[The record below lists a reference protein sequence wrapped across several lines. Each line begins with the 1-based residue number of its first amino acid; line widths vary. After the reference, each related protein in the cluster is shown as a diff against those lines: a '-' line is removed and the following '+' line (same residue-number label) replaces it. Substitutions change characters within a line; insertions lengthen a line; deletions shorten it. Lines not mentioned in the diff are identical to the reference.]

1 MPNERRMSDAEP
13 RPARKRARRLALRFG
28 LWGVGLFALLLGA
41 GWWALQFVPLPPD
54 LFAPP
59 PPSVQLV
66 DHHGRPLRELSST
79 DLVTRRVALAE
90 ISPQLVSATL
100 AVEDR
105 RFWDHAGVDARAYVR
120 AAFQLVRHGRVVSG
134 GSTIAQQVIK
144 LAQPRPRTLRTKVIE
159 ALQALRLEQIWTRQR
174 ILAEYL
180 NRLDYGNLRRG
191 CASAA
196 AFYFGR
202 PVADLGTAEAAFLAG
217 LPQGPSRLNPY
228 RHFDRA
234 KRRQERVLAA
244 MRAAGYLGEAE
255 YRRARREPIRLRPP
269 QRDFAAPHFADLV
282 LQLAADRVATSDG
295 GRLRTTLDLDLNRE
309 AERTLREHWGRLQD
323 RNVRQGAVVVIEN
336 RTGDVLV
343 LVGSADYFAV
353 DAGQVNGAWAPRSA
367 GSTLKPFTYLLALE
381 QSATPASIV
390 ADVPTEF
397 ATATGVFAPL
407 NYSRRCHGPTSYRLA
422 LANSLNIPAVRV
434 LNDVGGPAVLQTR
447 LQAFGLTTLTQP
459 PDFYGLGLT
468 IGNAEVRLIEL
479 ANAYASLARL
489 GDYRPFRLLADPAPE
504 LEGGVT
510 CQRVADAGAA
520 WLIADMLSDNA
531 ARALEFG
538 LDSPLRFDFPVACK
552 TGTSTDFRDN
562 WAFGYTPEFTVGVW
576 VGNFDGTPM
585 QGVSGVTGAAPV
597 LHDLFTHLHQRF
609 GTSWFA
615 ASTNVVEC
623 LVNPWTGK
631 RLAAARPG
639 AVREKCL
646 AGCLPLLEGADDYDA
661 AGRVRLPAEYAE
673 WFASS
678 ENGLA
683 GRAVLAS
690 PKRGVE
696 RGSPFHVPLTG
707 TLAGAGDRGGTDLA
721 TAVATP
727 RVRSPLPGTVFF
739 LDPDLPESGD
749 RVRLQAEADSAA
761 VWQCATL
768 QIESAGSQTF
778 ARLTE
783 GRHELVVRDPA
794 TGGEARTW
802 IEVRRL

>member
-1 MPNERRMSDAEP
+1 MPKPSRMPNAES
-13 RPARKRARRLALRFG
+13 RPARKRGWRRTFRVG
-28 LWGVGLFALLLGA
+28 LGGVGLAALLLIG
-41 GWWALQFVPLPPD
+41 GWWALRWVPLPPG
-54 LFAPP
+54 LFKPP
-59 PPSVQLV
+59 PLAVELV
-66 DHHGRPLRELSST
+66 DRHGQPLREISPT
-79 DLVTRRVALAE
+79 DLVTRRASLSEVPPNLMA
-90 ISPQLVSATL
+90 ATV

-105 RFWDHAGVDARAYVR
+105 RFWDHPGVDLRAYARA
-120 AAFQLVRHGRVVSG
+120 AWQFVRHGHVVSG

-159 ALQALRLEQIWTRQR
+159 ALQALRLEQVWTRQR

-180 NRLDYGNLRRG
+180 NRLDYGHLRRG

-202 PVADLGTAEAAFLAG
+202 PAGDLSAAEAAFLAG
-217 LPQGPSRLNPY
+217 LPQGPTRLNPY

-244 MRAAGYLGEAE
+244 MRATGYLGEAE
-255 YRRARREPIRLRPP
+255 YRRALAEPIRLRPP
-269 QRDFAAPHFADLV
+269 RREFAAPHFVDLV
-282 LQLAADRVATSDG
+282 LQLQPDPLTANAG
-295 GRLRTTLDLDLNRE
+295 GTLRTTLDLALNR
-309 AERTLREHWGRLQD
+309 AAGRTLREHLARLRD

-336 RTGDVLV
+336 RTGAVRA
-343 LVGSADYFAV
+343 LVGSADYFAA
-353 DAGQVNGAWAPRSA
+353 DAGQVNGAWSPRSP

-381 QSATPASIV
+381 RGATPASIV

-397 ATATGVFAPL
+397 ATPTGVFAPL
-407 NYSRRCHGPTSYRLA
+407 NYSRRCRGPTSYRLA

-434 LNDVGGPAVLQTR
+434 LDDLGGPAALQTC
-447 LQAFGLTTLTQP
+447 LETLGLTTLTQP

-468 IGNAEVRLIEL
+468 IGNAEVRLLEL
-479 ANAYASLARL
+479 ANAYAALARL
-489 GDYRPFRLLADPAPE
+489 GVYRPFRLLADPPPDR
-504 LEGGVT
+504 EGQRAGR
-510 CQRVADAGAA
+510 RVADAGAA

-597 LHDLFTHLHQRF
+597 LHAVFTQLHERF

-615 ASTNVVEC
+615 PPTNVVEC

-631 RLAAARPG
+631 RLTAARPE
-639 AVREKCL
+639 AVHEKCL
-646 AGCLPLLEGADDYDA
+646 ATCRPPLECADDYDA

-673 WFASS
+673 WLASG
-678 ENGLA
+678 ENWLA
-683 GRAVLAS
+683 GRVVLAS
-690 PKRGVE
+690 PQGVE
-696 RGSPFHVPLTG
+696 RGRPFRVPLPG
-707 TLAGAGDRGGTDLA
+707 TAAEASDRSATD
-721 TAVATP
+721 AVATATAPP

-739 LDPDLPESGD
+739 LDPDLPDAGD
-749 RVRLQAEADSAA
+749 RVRLQAEPPTGL
-761 VWQCATL
+761 VWQSATL
-768 QIESAGSQTF
+768 RIETVGNRCF

-783 GRHELVVRDPA
+783 GRHELVVRDPVS
-794 TGGEARTW
+794 GGEAKTW
-802 IEVRRL
+802 IDVRRL